1 MPPVKNFPTPNA
13 QHTTKAPFRK
23 FLTVMV
29 GLPVFGLR
37 CKPCAESYFAHTN
50 YKGTNMSYYSIIYN
64 NTSIVALPAV
74 DVLTDI
80 AMEKGWKILH
90 SDVDFFSLQQ
100 YKDIFNMEVMDAGR
114 FHLDYLA
121 EELMTEEDTLY
132 IEAQMQSSFY
142 EQTMGAAPDADEE
155 EFDESFSSFE
165 DLEETE
171 EE

>member
-1 MPPVKNFPTPNA
+1 MTI
-13 QHTTKAPFRK
+13 
-23 FLTVMV
+23 
-29 GLPVFGLR
+29 
-37 CKPCAESYFAHTN
+37 
-50 YKGTNMSYYSIIYN
+50 YSIIYN

-80 AMEKGWKILH
+80 AMEKGWKIMH
-90 SDVDFFSLQQ
+90 TDVDFHQLQH
-100 YKDIFNMEVMDAGR
+100 YKQLFNLEVMDAGR

-155 EFDESFSSFE
+155 EFDESFSSF
-165 DLEETE
+165 DEEVNE
-171 EE
+171 EEGE